1 MSKLKH
7 NKSGLLNPLSLL
19 KFIIIIIIFH
29 ETDYTIVFNDA
40 PYYVGSTA
48 EYFILLVT
56 FILSLESKI
65 C

>member
-1 MSKLKH
+1 MSKLKQ
-7 NKSGLLNPLSLL
+7 NKSGLLNPLTLL
-19 KFIIIIIIFH
+19 KFISIIIIFH
-29 ETDYTIVFNDA
+29 ETDYSIIFNEN

-48 EYFILLVT
+48 EYFLLLIA